1 MAEENAKVVEETE
14 VEEGEIVEIEPV
26 EEAKADTKIPM
37 ESEDKEADEQIED
50 V

>member
-26 EEAKADTKIPM
+26 EEAKTETKIPM
-37 ESEDKEADEQIED
+37 DRDD
-50 V
+50 LGW